1 MSESNGHSQNGHAQN
16 GQRRTRR
23 REPLVAAR
31 DVGTTAVVAERP
43 PTPDP
48 TLVEH
53 VPVVAD
59 VPALDDAEALAQRL
73 LLDPEDAPVGPGQVA
88 KGLAG
93 ASWGPLAI
101 LFGLNLVDELDRTAF
116 AVLAPQIRDHFDLSI
131 AGITAIVGIVSVI
144 AVGLQVIVGFYAD
157 RYPRVRMALGGASLW
172 ALFTLTTGLAP
183 GLIVLGA
190 ARIGSSLGKLVN
202 DPTHRSL
209 LADYYPPEA
218 RGYAYYLHTGANS
231 VGVVV
236 APILAGGLA
245 SLANWRLP
253 FIVMAVPTAV
263 LVAVGLAK
271 LREPVRG
278 AHERREAGGS
288 LEAIAVEEDA
298 PSFGEAWRGLHQ
310 VQTLRRVLFSLPF
323 LSAAFSGF
331 VILLSQFYEQE
342 FDLDPFEIGVL
353 FSFVNIVQFGA
364 LAVLIR
370 RSTDYLATAPHR
382 IFHMVALSAPIAVVG
397 YIGASVA
404 DTVVVSGLFL
414 ALLSASVAPM
424 IGGVPLVMSIVM
436 PPRMRALG
444 FSVGSLYTLP
454 GFPLI
459 IWIAHLAETRS
470 FTYAFVIMA
479 PFLLLGA
486 GILASGGAFVA
497 ADLARVRA
505 SALARAEAV
514 LSRER
519 GDAKLLVA
527 RGVDVKYGS
536 TQVLFGVDMEIDD
549 GEIVAL
555 LGTNGAGKSTFLN
568 AVTGLV
574 DPAAG
579 AIVFD
584 GRDITNL
591 PAEEATALGIVMVP
605 GGKGVFPT
613 LTVRENME
621 LAGWLFEKEPERIA
635 EATETVLD
643 YFPILRERWEEKAG
657 NMSGGEQQMLTLGQA
672 FIADPKLLLIDELS
686 LGLAP
691 VIVEQLLGIV
701 RAIHARGTTIVIVE
715 QSVNVACT
723 LAERAVFME
732 KGEVR
737 FDGPTAQLLERP
749 DVLRAVFLQGTGGGE
764 ERVALID
771 RDRRAQLLELSPVA
785 LETFELSVSFGGI
798 RAVNGVDLSLR
809 QGEILG
815 LIGPNGAGKT
825 TIMDLISG
833 FLTPTMGRVVLH
845 GTDVTDLTPDGRAM
859 LGLGRSFQD
868 ARLFPSLTVRE
879 TIAISLERH
888 IRTKDP
894 LAAALGSPASRSSER
909 EVAAQVEELLTQMNL
924 HAFADK
930 FIGELSTGSRRVV
943 DLACTMAHRPSVL
956 LLDEPSSGIAQ
967 RETEA
972 LGPLLLDIRDRTG
985 AALIV
990 IEHDMPL
997 IQGIS
1002 DRLVALELGAVVTEG
1017 APSDVIEHP
1026 QVVASY
1032 LGGSD
1037 AVINRSGGAS

>member
-1 MSESNGHSQNGHAQN
+1 MTEHTGPIDGNG
-16 GQRRTRR
+16 RPRRR
-23 REPLVAAR
+23 REPLVAVRQEA
-31 DVGTTAVVAERP
+31 GTTTAVVDRVPAP
-43 PTPDP
+43 PDP
-48 TLVEH
+48 TLVEEA
-53 VPVVAD
+53 AD
-59 VPALDDAEALAQRL
+59 VDAEALAQQL
-73 LLDPEDAPVGPGQVA
+73 LQDPDEAPPVGPGQAA

-116 AVLAPQIRDHFDLSI
+116 GVLAPQIRDHFGLSI
-131 AGITAIVGIVSVI
+131 AGITAITSVVGVI

-157 RYPRVRMALGGASLW
+157 RYPRVRLALAGASVW

-183 GLIVLGA
+183 GLIVLGV
-190 ARIGSSLGKLVN
+190 ARVGSALGKLVN

-209 LADYYPPEA
+209 IADYYPPEA

-231 VGVVV
+231 LGVVI

-245 SLANWRLP
+245 SFASWRLP
-253 FIVMAVPTAV
+253 FIVMAVPTAI
-263 LVAVGLAK
+263 LVVVGVTR

-288 LEAIAVEEDA
+288 IEAIAVEEAA

-310 VQTLRRVLFSLPF
+310 VQTLRRVLYSLPF
-323 LSAAFSGF
+323 LSAAFTGF
-331 VILLSQFYEQE
+331 VVLLSQFYEQE
-342 FDLDPFEIGVL
+342 FDLEPLEIGFL
-353 FSFVNIVQFGA
+353 FSFVNVVQFAA

-370 RSTDYLATAPHR
+370 RSTDHLATAPHK
-382 IFHMVALSAPIAVVG
+382 IFTMVALSAPIAVVG
-397 YIGASVA
+397 YLGASMSGS
-404 DTVVVSGLFL
+404 VVVSALFL

-470 FTYAFVIMA
+470 FTYAFVVMA

-486 GILASGGAFVA
+486 GILASGGSFVA
-497 ADLARVRA
+497 SDLARVRS
-505 SALARAEAV
+505 SALARAEAI

-519 GDAKLLVA
+519 GEAKLLVA
-527 RGVDVKYGS
+527 RDVDVKYGS

-574 DPAAG
+574 DPSAG
-579 AIVFD
+579 AIIFD

-591 PAEEATALGIVMVP
+591 PAEEATAAGIVMVP

-621 LAGWLFEKEPERIA
+621 LAAWLFEKEPERIA
-635 EATETVLD
+635 EATEQVLEH
-643 YFPILRERWEEKAG
+643 FPILRARWEEKAG

-672 FIADPKLLLIDELS
+672 FIAEPKLLLIDELS

-691 VIVEQLLGIV
+691 VIVEQLLEIV
-701 RAIHARGTTIVIVE
+701 RAIHAKGTTIVLVE

-723 LAERAVFME
+723 VAERAVFME

-737 FDGPTAQLLERP
+737 FDGPTADLLERP
-749 DVLRAVFLQGTGGGE
+749 DVLRAVFLQGTGGGDD
-764 ERVALID
+764 RADLID
-771 RDRRAQLLELSPVA
+771 RDARHLQLHHAPVA
-785 LETFELSVSFGGI
+785 LETHGLSVSFGGI
-798 RAVNGVDLSLR
+798 RAVNDVDLSIR

-845 GTDVTDLTPDGRAM
+845 GTDVTELTPDGRAN

-879 TIAISLERH
+879 TLAIALERH

-894 LAAALGSPASRSSER
+894 LAAALSSPATRASEK
-909 EVAAQVEELLTQMNL
+909 EVTARVEELLELMNL

-930 FIGELSTGSRRVV
+930 FVGELSTGSRRVV
-943 DLACTMAHRPSVL
+943 DLACTMAHRPSVM

-972 LGPLLLDIRDRTG
+972 LGPLLLDIRDRTN

-1017 APSDVIEHP
+1017 TPREVIEHP